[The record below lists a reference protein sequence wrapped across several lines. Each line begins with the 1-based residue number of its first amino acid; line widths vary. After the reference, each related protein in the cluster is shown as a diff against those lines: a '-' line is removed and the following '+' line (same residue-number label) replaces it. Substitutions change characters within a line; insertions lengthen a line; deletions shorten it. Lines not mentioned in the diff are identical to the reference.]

1 MKKILITGAN
11 GQIGSELA
19 LALREKYGDENVI
32 AAIHTSSKNKKINV
46 SKPRCEIDIRIQN
59 TLENIVKENKINTIF
74 HLASQLSALAE
85 ENPPLAWDVNANSL
99 INVLEIA
106 RLYNCAMF
114 FPSSIGAFGPSTP
127 RDNTPQ
133 VTVQRP
139 NTIYGITKVSGEL
152 LCDYYYSRYGLDTRS
167 VRYPGII
174 SYKVMPG
181 GGTTDYAVHIF
192 YAALKGEQFNCY
204 LKPET
209 MLDMMYMPDA
219 VNAAISLMEADSKKL
234 EHRNAYNITAMNFT
248 PQDIAEEIQNHI
260 PDFSINYEIDPVRQA
275 IADSWPRHLDDSI
288 ARNEWNWS
296 PKYSLSTMVEDML
309 EKLSIKLA
317 KSIG

>member
-19 LALREKYGDENVI
+19 LALREKYGDENVL
-32 AAIHTSSKNKKINV
+32 AAIHTSSTNKIINV
-46 SKPRCEIDIRIQN
+46 SEPRCEIDIRNQN
-59 TLENIVKENKINTIF
+59 SLEKIVKENKIDTIF

-106 RLYNCAMF
+106 RLNNCAMF

-167 VRYPGII
+167 IRYPGII

-260 PDFSINYEIDPVRQA
+260 PDFSINYVIDPVRQA
-275 IADSWPRHLDDSI
+275 IADSWPRYMDDSI

-296 PKYSLSTMVEDML
+296 PKYSLSNMVEDML
-309 EKLSIKLA
+309 QKLSIKLA